1 MQMTSRRRSA
11 NGSRPLEFLRGF
23 LRNPKEVG
31 SVIPSSR
38 YLIRRVLDRGRV
50 SRAQVIVELGP
61 GTGVLTREILRR
73 MPISARLIAV
83 EINPQFVRVLR
94 RTLPD
99 PRLFVFEG
107 SCADLERALEKAE
120 VEKADLVVSG
130 IPFSTIERGEG
141 YRTLQAARRILGPEG
156 RFVAYQ
162 FRSHVRRLAE
172 PLFGPA
178 ETHRGLWNL
187 PPMRIYVW
195 PAAGADS

>member
-1 MQMTSRRRSA
+1 MQMTSRSRTS
-11 NGSRPLEFLRGF
+11 NGSQPLVFLRGF

-50 SRAQVIVELGP
+50 SRAQVIVELGA
-61 GTGVLTREILRR
+61 GTGVVTRQILRR
-73 MPISARLIAV
+73 MPSSARLVAV
-83 EINPQFVRVLR
+83 EINPRFVRVLR
-94 RTLPD
+94 RALRD
-99 PRLFVFEG
+99 PRLSVFEG
-107 SCADLERALEKAE
+107 SCAHLELALEMAG

-130 IPFSTIERGEG
+130 IPFSTIGRGDG
-141 YRTLQAARRILGPEG
+141 YRTLQAAKRILGPEG

-195 PAAGADS
+195 PAAGVDS